1 MVLRRVGRNKAVKCL
16 SKKRKEILGKAQ
28 EILVEEAPYTYAWQP
43 PLIFAARKNVEFTP
57 SSGIINVYEIKIK

>member
-28 EILVEEAPYTYAWQP
+28 EILVEEAPYIHAWQP
-43 PLIFAARKNVEFTP
+43 SIIYAARKNVEFNP
-57 SSGIINVYEIKIK
+57 SGGMINVYEVKIK